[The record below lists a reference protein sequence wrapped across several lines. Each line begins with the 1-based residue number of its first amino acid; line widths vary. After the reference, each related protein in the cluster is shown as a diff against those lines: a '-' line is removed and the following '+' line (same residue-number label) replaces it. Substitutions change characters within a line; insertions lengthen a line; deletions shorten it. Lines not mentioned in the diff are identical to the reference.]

1 MSEATKKESKAATAT
16 EAVKPESIDIKSMN
30 IFQRVAAITAELGT
44 VAKNLSVKAGGGS
57 YKAVSERDIIDAV
70 KPLEEKYRVYSYPSA
85 REIIDDEILEGE
97 KTYNGSTTKTTTFF
111 TRIQTVYT
119 FVNIDEPKETFS
131 TIVFS
136 EGIDTGDKGSGKA
149 MTYADKYALMKAYK
163 ISTGDDPDQNAS
175 EENNYQRT
183 GNRGNQGGYGGYQGQ
198 YQGGNQPIYGNG
210 NRGYQPPAPPQP
222 QQEAPGIKIKCK
234 NCGNI
239 IADAKRAD
247 GSLMTASEV
256 AHYSMQQF
264 GIEYCVSCQNKLR
277 AMRNGQAQ
285 GQK

>member
-1 MSEATKKESKAATAT
+1 
-16 EAVKPESIDIKSMN
+16 
-30 IFQRVAAITAELGT
+30 
-44 VAKNLSVKAGGGS
+44 
-57 YKAVSERDIIDAV
+57 
-70 KPLEEKYRVYSYPSA
+70 
-85 REIIDDEILEGE
+85 
-97 KTYNGSTTKTTTFF
+97 
-111 TRIQTVYT
+111 
-119 FVNIDEPKETFS
+119 
-131 TIVFS
+131 
-136 EGIDTGDKGSGKA
+136 

-277 AMRNGQAQ
+277 AMRNGQ
-285 GQK
+285 K